1 MSDRSP
7 KTVRCDDDLW
17 SDLCEFAYSEEGKK
31 RGSVPK
37 HLENAIREY
46 LDNGQNQRIEEKL
59 DEVLTHVR
67 DEQTTHTHKHGHSSS
82 RGSETVEKARQIA
95 DRLYTNHD
103 EVMKDVDVTR
113 AIEDIA
119 GADDRTV
126 EKYKKQLRRRDL
138 LFEHPG
144 AQLWTTDTDQWVVW
158 CEDYLQAHPDQHIE
172 HDILDQYGMS
182 GDRYDEIAEVV
193 L

>member
-1 MSDRSP
+1 MADRSP

-17 SDLCEFAYSEEGKK
+17 NDLCEFAIEEEGKK

-46 LDNGQNQRIEEKL
+46 LDKDRTARIESKL

-67 DEQTTHTHKHGHSSS
+67 EDGDSHTHKHGRPES

-103 EVMKDVDVTR
+103 EVMNDAEVTR

-126 EKYKKQLRRRDL
+126 AKYKKQLRRRDL

-144 AQLWTTDTDQWVVW
+144 SPLWTTDTEQWVKW
-158 CEDYLQAHPDQHIE
+158 CDLYLGGHPDEHIE
-172 HDILDQYGMS
+172 DILNQYS
-182 GDRYDEIAEVV
+182 VDGDRYDEIAEVV